1 MKKFTFLTTALALFA
16 FLAIPLGMRGQ
27 TTATFEPADFS
38 GQGTSGTGS
47 AISATVDGVTF
58 ACNKGYGT
66 TQIRCYKDGVIT
78 ISSENEITA
87 LDFTF
92 SGTYNGGLETSY
104 SDLSTYSW
112 EYTLTSQA
120 RFTEIVV
127 TYSGTPAETHTLYFS
142 PNEWGYGTIAVG
154 DNTSGTIS
162 LAEGATVD
170 ITATATDHHAF
181 MFWEIEEGEGSSV
194 ANEYSTSTTFTMGTE
209 DATLVGN
216 FYALTTY
223 TVFYEPNMAGVQD
236 IMVTYDE
243 GDDVIVAANTFTNPG
258 YVFTG
263 WNTEGDGTGDSYQPN
278 DTIEDIQDDILL
290 YAQWEQ
296 TTEVVD
302 VLNWAATG
310 SPTNYTDW
318 TYTAPSGAAY
328 KGQSSGT
335 YQSIQ
340 LRSSNNNSGI
350 VTTTSIGNVTKVT
363 VAWNSNTVNGRT
375 LNVYGSNTAYT
386 SPTQLYGDNIVGDL
400 LGTIVCGTDTVL
412 NITGNY
418 AYIGLRS
425 AANAMYLDKI
435 KITWASDGVLP
446 PSITADDVEIQYNA
460 TSGSFTFTVSNPV
473 EGGNLTVA
481 ENVEWIDEAEINTLT
496 NGYSVTFAT
505 TVNEAGM
512 AREGVIT
519 LTYSYNRQTVTK
531 DVTVTQ
537 AGNPNVVDNISDIT
551 EVGADYHVKGMVVG
565 ASNKG
570 FVICD
575 GTGLVYTY
583 LNAVPTYQVGNFVQ
597 ITGTTG
603 SYGHVIQFTN
613 SATFAEA
620 DVFTFDLPEYSVITE
635 VPDYTEGYHLSDYF
649 QFEGT
654 LTKSGTNYLVAV
666 GEGQIRI
673 SYPTTEQAEDLETLL
688 NKTVRIHGFFTG
700 YSGTGENAV
709 FTAMMESYEEVVAP
723 AVPSITIDPDSFS
736 LDANSHMG
744 ESLTQIAYQNIIVVP
759 GSGYNTFAAHYYDA
773 EGQETAYDWC
783 VVGALAQADA
793 DSVFNFAV
801 FLDPNV
807 GDEARTAYIKLSA
820 LDTDNNQVYSNRV
833 TITQAAP
840 VLDYAVLPFEWEGG
854 SSAAFL
860 ALNGTTLSGNGS
872 DYNANNHAPY
882 LIKLD
887 GNGDYIQVKT
897 DSQPGTVSIGVKMIG
912 GSNTSTITI
921 QGSADGETFTDI
933 ETLTISGNTNDTL
946 TLETTNAFDA
956 NDRYVRMVFTK
967 GSNVG
972 VGPITI
978 TKGTAPSIN
987 VTPATIDLAATGTM
1001 SNGMQMQI
1009 FDITYYNLD
1018 ISGNSDFAVQFYDA
1032 EGEAQTQPAWIM
1044 GNVSVMGSNEVGYT
1058 ISLIIAANDGAA
1070 RSTYFK
1076 VYAQTVY
1083 SNLVTVNQAAAP
1095 SVTHTVTF
1103 NENGQV
1109 AETLEIAEGEMGDNL
1124 PTAAFGTVPA
1134 NSKFVGWSLTPVTD
1148 YTAGN
1153 YFTTEAPVMVDTTYN
1168 LTGDVTFYAVYAT
1181 VRQEEYGEKGWVKIT
1196 STDRF
1201 LAGDRFLMV
1210 NETHGK
1216 VAGDIE
1222 QQVMQPYD
1230 ATFED
1235 GLITSELPDSIFV
1248 LWLWNQGIEG
1258 SWTLRYYS
1266 PGYDSDLNGSWLAA
1280 TAAKKL
1286 TWIAP
1291 TDTASYNKS
1300 QYSWFISFDNDGNVI
1315 IQNGVQ
1321 EYGRFL
1327 YNASSPRFT
1336 TYTSNPS
1343 SIMLLP
1349 QLYRYQGVY
1358 TEYNDYYF
1366 SQITEQNE
1374 SVDITDNVVWPYNYT
1389 ISDNAI
1395 VNIEENGLLS
1405 VEGLLFNTDPTQ
1417 LVIKD
1422 GGQLKISNK
1431 VRAGTIQKNIIGYV
1445 NEETNNGN
1453 YYLLGLPMNW
1463 SYDKAVASGM
1473 VGLFPNFGDV
1483 DVYHFSPN
1491 KDGEEWG
1498 NLKAYGDPE
1507 PTLAGIYAYF
1517 GSNVHQPY
1525 LYANK
1530 NDVVLSFATEATEAT
1545 DGFYATNVDESEPA
1559 SRMSGHNFT
1568 GWNLIRNPYTCNAY
1582 LRSGRDFYRMNDA
1595 GDAIVLATDNVIKP
1609 CEAIFVVVAAENDPE
1624 QTANYPGVVMA
1635 RVYFTTTEPTPAGDE
1650 SKLEVKLSR
1659 NGQVLDVARVR
1670 FDEGDMNGK
1679 MVLNEGTTR
1688 LSIAQGNKDYSIVRS
1703 QGQGEMPVS
1712 FKADANGTY
1721 TISVDADNMDMNYM
1735 HLIDNMTGADV
1746 DLLQTPSYSFEASIG
1761 DYASRFRL
1769 VFSGA
1774 STGTAADENFAF
1786 FSNGNLVITN
1796 DGNATLQVIDL
1807 TGRVLSSKTISGSCS
1822 TSIDAPTGVYM
1833 LRLINGDNVKVQKV
1847 VVR

>member
-435 KITWASDGVLP
+435 KITWASDGVVP
-446 PSITADDVEIQYNA
+446 PSITADDVEIAYNA

-613 SATFAEA
+613 SATIAEA
-620 DVFTFDLPEYSVITE
+620 DVFTFDWPEYTVITE

-723 AVPSITIDPDSFS
+723 AVPSITIDPDNFS

-783 VVGALAQADA
+783 VVSALAQADA

-820 LDTDNNQVYSNRV
+820 LDTDNNQVYSNLV
-833 TITQAAP
+833 TITQAA
-840 VLDYAVLPFEWEGG
+840 
-854 SSAAFL
+854 
-860 ALNGTTLSGNGS
+860 
-872 DYNANNHAPY
+872 AP
-882 LIKLD
+882 
-887 GNGDYIQVKT
+887 G
-897 DSQPGTVSIGVKMIG
+897 
-912 GSNTSTITI
+912 
-921 QGSADGETFTDI
+921 
-933 ETLTISGNTNDTL
+933 
-946 TLETTNAFDA
+946 
-956 NDRYVRMVFTK
+956 
-967 GSNVG
+967 
-972 VGPITI
+972 
-978 TKGTAPSIN
+978 
-987 VTPATIDLAATGTM
+987 
-1001 SNGMQMQI
+1001 
-1009 FDITYYNLD
+1009 
-1018 ISGNSDFAVQFYDA
+1018 
-1032 EGEAQTQPAWIM
+1032 
-1044 GNVSVMGSNEVGYT
+1044 
-1058 ISLIIAANDGAA
+1058 
-1070 RSTYFK
+1070 
-1076 VYAQTVY
+1076 
-1083 SNLVTVNQAAAP
+1083 
-1095 SVTHTVTF
+1095 VTHTVTF

-1181 VRQEEYGEKGWVKIT
+1181 VRQEEYGEKGWVKVT

-1235 GLITSELPDSIFV
+1235 GFITSELPDSIFV

-1336 TYTSNPS
+1336 TYTSNPTS
-1343 SIMLLP
+1343 NMLLP
-1349 QLYRYQGVY
+1349 QLYRSQGVY

-1389 ISDNAI
+1389 ITDNAI

-1530 NDVVLSFATEATEAT
+1530 NDVVLSFATEATDAT

-1559 SRMSGHNFT
+1559 TRMSGHNFT

-1650 SKLEVKLSR
+1650 SKLDVKLSR

-1721 TISVDADNMDMNYM
+1721 TISVDADNIDMNYM

-1774 STGTAADENFAF
+1774 STGTSADENFAF
-1786 FSNGNLVITN
+1786 FSNGNLIITN

-1807 TGRVLSSKTISGSCS
+1807 TGRVLSSKTISGICS